1 MPKLYGH
8 RMSPYVRK
16 VRMVL
21 AIKGI
26 QYEHD
31 EISPLNVDEE
41 YRRTVHPMG
50 KVPAYE
56 ENGWV
61 LPDSSAICSY
71 LDNISP
77 SPSLIIGNH
86 RDKAQIM
93 WWEEFLDT
101 AFMQQLAGPFFFENV
116 VKPRFLKQAAD
127 HKLLKK
133 VDQHLADKVLD
144 VIDRQLQMNKY
155 IYGEQMSLADVT
167 FAAHCRAAFLGGF
180 RLKNRGFQRV
190 EDLWKL
196 LSNTKGIKDVITD
209 ENRFMAG

>member
-26 QYEHD
+26 EYEHD
-31 EISPLNVDEE
+31 EVSPFNLDEE
-41 YRRTVHPMG
+41 YRRNVHPMG

-56 ENGWV
+56 EDGWI

-71 LDNISP
+71 LDSISV
-77 SPSLIIGNH
+77 SPGLITGNY
-86 RDKAQIM
+86 RDKAQIS

-116 VKPRFLKQAAD
+116 VKPRFLKQSADMELLKLVD
-127 HKLLKK
+127 HKL
-133 VDQHLADKVLD
+133 ANNVLG
-144 VIDRQLQMNKY
+144 VLEKQLQKNKY
-155 IYGEQMSLADVT
+155 IYGSQLSLADVT
-167 FAAHCRAAFLGGF
+167 FAAHFRAAFLGGF
-180 RLKNRGFQRV
+180 KLGNRGFNRV
-190 EDLWKL
+190 EELWNSL
-196 LSNTKGIKDVITD
+196 QETSGIRDVIID
-209 ENRFMAG
+209 ENRFMAR